1 MNVRVFAIVVAAF
14 VLAISINAQ
23 LPAVSWTCPMH
34 PDVLE
39 PKKGACSI
47 CGMDLEPVRLVLV
60 YTCPVHAVIEESK
73 PGNCRICARTLVQK
87 TAALTFVCASN
98 RDISQLEPG
107 RCPDGTATVPRYT
120 PRAHGDHNPK
130 HGGIFFMAPDNWHHI
145 EGTYPA
151 GGRVR
156 VYVYDDFS
164 KPLTMT
170 EARKV
175 RGRVVTKEAFD
186 PKTGRTRELASMPLV
201 LARNGAFFEA
211 RIEPLPLPAK
221 MAAKISFS
229 SDVKESRFDFAFPE
243 YSREI
248 PTSAQSSQNAT
259 VGRPASAQSSQNAP
273 VAPVAPTAPIAPTA
287 PVAPIAPVTLLSDLK
302 ARIAEVES
310 LLKSGTLGAVY
321 VPALQAKDLALA
333 IQSGHPEADRDRLE
347 PSVKQIVLTAYQLD
361 NYGDL
366 GDAEKAQEAFR
377 GMTQAIA
384 QLDSLVSERR

>member
-1 MNVRVFAIVVAAF
+1 MKVRCFSIVVVAF
-14 VLAISINAQ
+14 VLAMAARAE

-47 CGMDLEPVRLVLV
+47 CGMDLEPVRLVLM

-73 PGNCRICARTLVQK
+73 PGKCRICARDLVQK
-87 TAALTFVCASN
+87 TAALTFTCARN

-145 EGTYPA
+145 EGTYPVA
-151 GGRVR
+151 GRVR

-164 KPLTMT
+164 KPLTRAL
-170 EARKV
+170 ARKV

-186 PKTGRTRELASMPLV
+186 PKTVLTRELASSPLV
-201 LARNGAFFEA
+201 LARNGTFFEA

-221 MAAKISFS
+221 LAAKISFS
-229 SDVKESRFDFAFPE
+229 SDVKESRFDFAFAA
-243 YSREI
+243 YSRDI
-248 PTSAQSSQNAT
+248 PVSALSSENAAASKPTNAPSSQNS
-259 VGRPASAQSSQNAP
+259 PSSAP
-273 VAPVAPTAPIAPTA
+273 VAPVAPA
-287 PVAPIAPVTLLSDLK
+287 TLLSDLK
-302 ARIAEVES
+302 ARMAEVET
-310 LLKSGTLGAVY
+310 LLTSRTLGAVY

-333 IQSGHPEADRDRLE
+333 IQAGQPETGRDRLE
-347 PSVKQIVLTAYQLD
+347 PSVKQIVLAAYQLD

-377 GMTQAIA
+377 SMKHAIA
-384 QLDSLVSERR
+384 QLDSLVSEQP